1 MHVAYSSMQGELL
14 DSRARCKEL
23 EEEKQNM
30 RLQLNATE
38 IEIEELTK
46 EMKNA
51 EERHFHILMRVESER
66 DLLHER
72 LSQLQDNP
80 GLKLQP
86 YMTLERNSVTV
97 QEEIARGGWGAVSK
111 GKVHGNPVAIK
122 QPHKVILHQ
131 SLIDR
136 MKREVSCMARVH
148 HPNIVTFI
156 GAVFDGCPAPMIIT
170 ELMDMN
176 LRSAYEGIDFTRNQM
191 IDIFQDIAYALHYLH
206 ELKIPII
213 HRDLSAPNVLL
224 NSFPQSQGFIA
235 KVTDF
240 GSANLEKVSQTS
252 GEGAL
257 IYSAPEMFPPTDPRQ
272 HLPKQTVKIDSFS
285 YGMVLCEVIERKLP
299 LVEDR
304 WKMLQAV
311 ERRWNNIHGL
321 IMSCIEPEPLNRPN
335 MAEILK
341 SLRNNN
347 TVSAV

>member
-1 MHVAYSSMQGELL
+1 
-14 DSRARCKEL
+14 
-23 EEEKQNM
+23 
-30 RLQLNATE
+30 
-38 IEIEELTK
+38 
-46 EMKNA
+46 
-51 EERHFHILMRVESER
+51 MRVESER
-66 DLLHER
+66 DILRER
-72 LSQLQDNP
+72 LSQLQDDP

-86 YMTLERNSVTV
+86 YMTLERNSVTTLD
-97 QEEIARGGWGAVSK
+97 EIDRGGWGVVSK
-111 GKVHGNPVAIK
+111 GKVHGNSVAIK
-122 QPHKVILHQ
+122 QPHQRILRQ

-156 GAVFDGCPAPMIIT
+156 GAVFDDNPVPMIIT

-176 LRSAYEGIDFTRNQM
+176 LRSAYKKIAFTKDQM
-191 IDIFQDIAYALHYLH
+191 MDIFQDIAYALHYLH
-206 ELKIPII
+206 ELKII

-224 NSFPQSQGFIA
+224 NSFPRAQRRYVA

-240 GSANLEKVSQTS
+240 GSANLEKNAQTY

-272 HLPKQTVKIDSFS
+272 PRPEQTIKIDSFS
-285 YGMVLCEVIERKLP
+285 YGVVLCEVIERKLP

-304 WKMLQAV
+304 WKMLQSV
-311 ERRWNNIHGL
+311 ERKWKNIYNL

-341 SLRNNN
+341 SLRNI
-347 TVSAV
+347 

>member
-1 MHVAYSSMQGELL
+1 
-14 DSRARCKEL
+14 
-23 EEEKQNM
+23 M

-38 IEIEELTK
+38 KKIEELTK
-46 EMKNA
+46 ERKNV
-51 EERHFHILMRVESER
+51 EEWHFQILKLDESER
-66 DLLHER
+66 DLLHEH
-72 LSQLQDNP
+72 LSQLQDDP

-86 YMTLERNSVTV
+86 YMTLERNSVTILK
-97 QEEIARGGWGAVSK
+97 EIDRGGWGVVSK
-111 GKVHGNPVAIK
+111 GKVHGNSVAIK
-122 QPHKVILHQ
+122 QPHQWILHQ

-156 GAVFDGCPAPMIIT
+156 GAVFDDNPVPMIIT
-170 ELMDMN
+170 ELMGMN
-176 LRSAYEGIDFTRNQM
+176 LRFAYERITFTRDQM
-191 IDIFQDIAYALHYLH
+191 MDIFQDIAYALHYLH
-206 ELKIPII
+206 EFKIPII

-224 NSFPQSQGFIA
+224 NFLPRAQGRYIA

-240 GSANLEKVSQTS
+240 GSANLEKNAHTY

-272 HLPKQTVKIDSFS
+272 PLPKQTVKIDSFS
-285 YGMVLCEVIERKLP
+285 YGVVLCEVIERKLP
-299 LVEDR
+299 HVEDR

-311 ERRWNNIHGL
+311 EIRWKNIHDL

-341 SLRNNN
+341 SLRNI
-347 TVSAV
+347 